1 MFTPVRPS
9 EQVVIDTPVINTPW
23 VAAWQPEF
31 IGTLLF
37 LLADDQVLL
46 IHKKTGHGAGKIN
59 APGGKLEPAESVIE
73 CACREVFEEVGLI
86 VEDPVVGAEMRFVER
101 DGPQWL
107 GFALT
112 ATDFSGDLQE
122 TAEAKPFWCPVA
134 EIPYDK
140 MWPDDAI
147 WLPML
152 LSNQARNATQSDVQ
166 VDSQSVNQ
174 SFNQSGPIVG
184 NFLFDNQQLL
194 EYEFDGVGSLWSTL
208 GRSSS

>member
-9 EQVVIDTPVINTPW
+9 DQVVIDTPW
-23 VAAWQPEF
+23 VVGWRPQF

-37 LLADDQVLL
+37 VLADDQVLL

-59 APGGKLEPAESVIE
+59 APGGKLEGSEGVIE
-73 CACREVFEEVGLI
+73 CACREVLEEVGLI
-86 VEDPVVGAEMRFVER
+86 VHDPILGAEMRFVER

-112 ATDFSGDLQE
+112 ATEFSGDLQE
-122 TAEAKPFWCPVA
+122 TAEAKPFWCPLA
-134 EIPYDK
+134 EIPYAQ

-152 LSNQARNATQSDVQ
+152 LNNQARKDRQDDIQTE
-166 VDSQSVNQ
+166 
-174 SFNQSGPIVG
+174 PIVG

-194 EYEFDGVGSLWSTL
+194 AYEFDAVGSLWSTL
-208 GRSSS
+208 GGSLL

>member
-1 MFTPVRPS
+1 MFTPVSPS
-9 EQVVIDTPVINTPW
+9 DQVVIDTPVINTPW
-23 VAAWQPEF
+23 VAAWRPEF
-31 IGTLLF
+31 IGTLMF

-46 IHKKTGHGAGKIN
+46 IHKKTGHGAGKVN
-59 APGGKLEPAESVIE
+59 APGGKLEASEGVIE

-86 VEDPVVGAEMRFVER
+86 VDNPVVGAEMRFVER

-112 ATDFSGDLQE
+112 ATVFPGDLQE
-122 TAEAKPFWCPVA
+122 TVEAKPFWCPVA

-152 LSNQARNATQSDVQ
+152 LSNREESRRPQ
-166 VDSQSVNQ
+166 V
-174 SFNQSGPIVG
+174 PIVG

-194 EYEFDGVGSLWSTL
+194 EYEFDGAESLWSTL